1 VNEAR
6 QKKVL
11 LAAGISFMLIFCIAP
26 FVWMIMVSLSTN
38 PDFLGGGTS
47 FVLSLKNYAD
57 VLTVRSLH
65 FLDYLRNSLLISA
78 TVAVGCA
85 MVAALGA
92 YAISRIE
99 FRGRMLLS
107 LAILAFSMFPQI
119 SLIGYLYKLMRSSGL
134 INTYPALVFPYIAW
148 TIPLGFWILLSYIM
162 QIPKD
167 LDDAALAD
175 GAGRLL
181 VFRRIILPISAPG
194 MLSAVLLVFI
204 AAFNEFLFALML
216 TTDHTSRTIPVG
228 IALFEGLHGEIPWG
242 YIMAASTIASLPL
255 VILSMLFQRY
265 VIQDVTR
272 GALKG

>member
-1 VNEAR
+1 MKEHR
-6 QKKVL
+6 QKKAL
-11 LAAGISFMLIFCIAP
+11 LTIGVGFMIVFCIVP
-26 FVWMIMVSLSTN
+26 FAWMITVSLSEN
-38 PDFLGGGTS
+38 PDFLAAGTTFTAS
-47 FVLSLKNYAD
+47 FRNYAD
-57 VLTVRSLH
+57 ILTVKSLH
-65 FLDYLRNSLLISA
+65 FLDYLRNSLLISG
-78 TVAVGCA
+78 TVAVACA
-85 MVAALGA
+85 MIAALGA

-107 LAILAFSMFPQI
+107 LAVLAFSMFPQI
-119 SLIGYLYKLMRSSGL
+119 SLIGYLYKLMRSAGL

-148 TIPLGFWILLSYIM
+148 TIPLGFWILLSYIG

-167 LDDAALAD
+167 FDDAALAD

-194 MLSAVLLVFI
+194 ILSAVLLVFI

-242 YIMAASTIASLPL
+242 YIMAASVLASLPL
-255 VILSMLFQRY
+255 VVLSVLFQRY

>member
-1 VNEAR
+1 MNEQR
-6 QKKVL
+6 QKKALLTAGIGFMITFCIVPFAWMITVSL
-11 LAAGISFMLIFCIAP
+11 SEDPDFLAAGTTFTA
-26 FVWMIMVSLSTN
+26 
-38 PDFLGGGTS
+38 
-47 FVLSLKNYAD
+47 SLKNYAD
-57 VLTVRSLH
+57 ILTVKSLH
-65 FLDYLRNSLLISA
+65 FLDYLRNSLLISG
-78 TVAVGCA
+78 TVAIACA

-107 LAILAFSMFPQI
+107 LAVLAFSMFPQI
-119 SLIGYLYKLMRSSGL
+119 SLIGYLYKLMRSAGL
-134 INTYPALVFPYIAW
+134 INTYPALIFPYIAW
-148 TIPLGFWILLSYIM
+148 TIPLGFWILLSYII

-167 LDDAALAD
+167 FDDAALAD

-194 MLSAVLLVFI
+194 ILSAVLLVFI

-216 TTDHTSRTIPVG
+216 TTDHTSRTVPVG

-242 YIMAASTIASLPL
+242 YIMAASALASLPL
-255 VILSMLFQRY
+255 VVLSVLFQRY